1 MAKNKKNTK
10 SKSQTKSKSSSKL
23 VFWTVG
29 IIAVIVLGFI
39 FYSNNTKPEEEAKTE
54 DSVSIDYSNQPFLG
68 NESAP
73 VSIIEF
79 VDYKCPNC
87 MEFAKNTVPIIQ
99 KELVDTG
106 KAKFYV
112 MNNSFINV
120 DSIRSAKFAESV
132 YQELGNDMFWEFHD
146 LLFEKQ
152 PEDPKDE
159 KKDVFTEDFLA
170 DTLKEIASDKEV
182 EMVVKNFRDK
192 KSEDAWDKDM
202 AYVKQLGV
210 TGTPTMIVNGKM
222 FTGQSLEDLKDMVEE
237 AAVAVNKNE

>member
-1 MAKNKKNTK
+1 MANNKKNIT
-10 SKSQTKSKSSSKL
+10 SKSQTKSTSSSKF

-29 IIAVIVLGFI
+29 IIAAFVLGFI
-39 FYSNNTKPEEEAKTE
+39 FLGNNTKSEEEAKPKE
-54 DSVSIDYSNQPFLG
+54 SIDYSNQPFLG
-68 NESAP
+68 SESAP

-87 MEFAKNTVPIIQ
+87 MEFAKNTVPTIK

-112 MNNSFINV
+112 MNDSFINV

-159 KKDVFTEDFLA
+159 KVDVFTEDFLV
-170 DTLKEIASDKEV
+170 DTLKEIASNKEV
-182 EMVVKNFRDK
+182 DMVVKNFRDK
-192 KSEDAWDKDM
+192 KSEDAWDTDM
-202 AYVKQLGV
+202 AYAEKLGV

-222 FTGQSLEDLKDMVEE
+222 FTGQTLEDLMDMVEE
-237 AAVAVNKNE
+237 AALVVKKSE